1 MQQFYRV
8 SLPFRQ
14 ELTNRNVVENKV
26 SVLEVWHRGRWRKE
40 MVCVAWRENNV
51 LMWRFENDRGK

>member
-1 MQQFYRV
+1 M

-26 SVLEVWHRGRWRKE
+26 SVLEVWHRRRWRKE

-51 LMWRFENDRGK
+51 LMWRLENDRGK